1 MRNCLI
7 TKRGRIVESTSG
19 STHEQT
25 CFRVLE
31 TTLDEFFENGG
42 VRIKAVHPDEI
53 AIEYYSKPTPTQQS
67 IIRKVLRENDYYVII
82 LAFRSIR
89 KFRPIR
95 NFNIAQFKG

>member
-7 TKRGRIVESTSG
+7 TKRGRIVESVPG

-31 TTLDEFFENGG
+31 TTLDKFFENGG

-53 AIEYYSKPTPTQQS
+53 AIEYYCKPSSKQQS
-67 IIRKVLRENDYYVII
+67 IIRKVLQESDYYAVI

-95 NFNIAQFKG
+95 NFNIEQFKG